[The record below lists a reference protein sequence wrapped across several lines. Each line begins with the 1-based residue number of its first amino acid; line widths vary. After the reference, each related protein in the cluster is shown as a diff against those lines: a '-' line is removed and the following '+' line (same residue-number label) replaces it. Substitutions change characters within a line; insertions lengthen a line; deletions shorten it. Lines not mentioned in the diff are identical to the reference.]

1 MHLLRTLP
9 TSNLASTTLS
19 ENGSI
24 QSFSLMNIMDGLQGN
39 SYTTSFL
46 EQAYQL
52 FNVLQKI
59 HTFSIQREW
68 PEKIMIP
75 DMKEMVNE
83 FEPDLIFADGD
94 NQLPGTDSVYWGSTE
109 FLAWLYNDSPVKEN
123 VIVNDR

>member
-1 MHLLRTLP
+1 M
-9 TSNLASTTLS
+9 SY
-19 ENGSI
+19 
-24 QSFSLMNIMDGLQGN
+24 NI
-39 SYTTSFL
+39 YI
-46 EQAYQL
+46 Y
-52 FNVLQKI
+52 I
-59 HTFSIQREW
+59 YIYSIQREW